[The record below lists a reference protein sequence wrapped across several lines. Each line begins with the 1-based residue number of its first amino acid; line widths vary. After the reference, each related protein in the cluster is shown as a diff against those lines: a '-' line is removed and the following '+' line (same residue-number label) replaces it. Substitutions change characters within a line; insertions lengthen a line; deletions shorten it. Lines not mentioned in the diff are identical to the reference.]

1 MKLIILI
8 LANDTEVYLEI
19 QNMENLYENLS

>member
-19 QNMENLYENLS
+19 QYMENLYENLS